1 MLPLNGPSFIWPK
14 SKPPFLVQN
23 CVGRR
28 YDAIAVMDEES
39 PAPYFGRTTQVTR
52 FAHTIEPQ
60 KRDAMRSRE
69 GESTW
74 RGSPQSRRTES

>member
-1 MLPLNGPSFIWPK
+1 LAEIEAA
-14 SKPPFLVQN
+14 FLVQN